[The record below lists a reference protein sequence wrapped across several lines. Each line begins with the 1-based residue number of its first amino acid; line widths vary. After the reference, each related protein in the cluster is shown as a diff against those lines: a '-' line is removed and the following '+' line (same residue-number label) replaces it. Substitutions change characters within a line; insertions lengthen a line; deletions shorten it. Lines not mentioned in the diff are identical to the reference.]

1 MNIYIQNAMS
11 DNEQQQ
17 RQKCNRCKVNLTID
31 KFKVKRCGNAM
42 KQCIECN
49 EKGTVN
55 RNKNRCEHGK
65 YKSRC
70 VTCGGSAICEH
81 NRERSRCKDCGGSSI
96 CEHGKR
102 LEYCVTCG
110 GSAICEHNKVRS
122 RCKDCCGGS
131 ICEHNKVRYVCKEC
145 GGSAICE
152 HGREKHTCKECDPCG
167 HLKNIVSCSVRQAL
181 KSGKSKKSLEYLGC
195 TIDEFKKHI
204 ESKFKENMSWDN
216 YGEWQID
223 HITPIKYKD
232 NEEAPTIENV
242 IERLHWTNTQPMWA
256 VDNMSKGNRFIG

>member
-1 MNIYIQNAMS
+1 MS

-31 KFKVKRCGNAM
+31 KFKVKRCGNTM

-49 EKGTVN
+49 EKCM
-55 RNKNRCEHGK
+55 RNK
-65 YKSRC
+65 SR
-70 VTCGGSAICEH
+70 CEH
-81 NRERSRCKDCGGSSI
+81 NRNKTRCKDCG
-96 CEHGKR
+96 
-102 LEYCVTCG
+102 
-110 GSAICEHNKVRS
+110 
-122 RCKDCCGGS
+122 GGS
-131 ICEHNKVRYVCKEC
+131 ICEHNRIRSVCKDC
-145 GGSAICE
+145 GGGGICE
-152 HGREKHTCKECDPCG
+152 HNREKSYCKDCGGGSICGHNIQKRTCKECDPCG
-167 HLKNIVSCSVRQAL
+167 HLSNIVSTRIYQAL

-232 NEEAPTIENV
+232 NEEVPTIDNV

-256 VDNMSKGNRFIG
+256 VDNISKGNRFIG